1 MNTGMRKAAAPNSN
15 TFNINNTNTSNNT
28 LTQNNN
34 NSGSK
39 SPDSSKPAPQP
50 APKPAPAPEPAPSGP
65 SMMAPSA
72 ADKRMS
78 KVMRLKMRL
87 TNLREKAMNARPGG
101 MRKANIK
108 EKLQL
113 AKDKISD
120 VRGKPRPMMMMRPM
134 SAPMMATPA
143 MMAMR
148 PSPMK
153 MRMIGKRPA
162 MSRTMRRRRA

>member
-34 NSGSK
+34 SSGSK
-39 SPDSSKPAPQP
+39 SPDSSKPAP
-50 APKPAPAPEPAPSGP
+50 KPAPAPAPSGP

-87 TNLREKAMNARPGG
+87 RNLREKAMNARPGG

-113 AKDKISD
+113 TKDKISD

-153 MRMIGKRPA
+153 MRMIGNRPA

>member
-34 NSGSK
+34 SSGSK
-39 SPDSSKPAPQP
+39 SPDSSKPAP
-50 APKPAPAPEPAPSGP
+50 KPAPAPAPSGP

-87 TNLREKAMNARPGG
+87 RNLREKAMNARPGG

-113 AKDKISD
+113 TKDKISD

>member
-34 NSGSK
+34 SSGSK
-39 SPDSSKPAPQP
+39 SPDSSKPAP
-50 APKPAPAPEPAPSGP
+50 KPAPAPAPSGP

-87 TNLREKAMNARPGG
+87 RNLREKAMNARPGG

-113 AKDKISD
+113 TKDKISD

-153 MRMIGKRPA
+153 RRMIGRRPV
-162 MSRTMRRRRA
+162 MRRTMRRRRA